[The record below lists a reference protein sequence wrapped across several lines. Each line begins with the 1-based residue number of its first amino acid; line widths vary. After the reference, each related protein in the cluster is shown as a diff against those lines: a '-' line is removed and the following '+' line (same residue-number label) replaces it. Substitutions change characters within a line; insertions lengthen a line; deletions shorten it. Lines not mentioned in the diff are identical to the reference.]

1 MTGGGGV
8 DWRSLYH
15 LARRKE
21 RRNMA
26 KEKGEVH
33 TNGRSPTRVQ
43 EGCVVV
49 FKCFQQETRSK
60 EKNIKRGKRKIN
72 ETLYT
77 EKKEKNKPKKETS
90 LFRFKQDNIINGE

>member
-1 MTGGGGV
+1 M

-26 KEKGEVH
+26 KERGEVH

-60 EKNIKRGKRKIN
+60 EKKYKARQKKKTKHCTRKKRRKTN
-72 ETLYT
+72 Q
-77 EKKEKNKPKKETS
+77 KKKHPFFVSN
-90 LFRFKQDNIINGE
+90 RII